1 MIIRDDLEIVWN
13 EIKTYGKKVLI
24 GNIYVPPNNEE
35 QFITLDARLKNEAIA
50 LLGDFHSG
58 KKS

>member
-24 GNIYVPPNNEE
+24 GNIYVPPNEE
-35 QFITLDARLKNEAIA
+35 QLHTLDARVKNGAITF
-50 LLGDFHSG
+50 GR
-58 KKS
+58 